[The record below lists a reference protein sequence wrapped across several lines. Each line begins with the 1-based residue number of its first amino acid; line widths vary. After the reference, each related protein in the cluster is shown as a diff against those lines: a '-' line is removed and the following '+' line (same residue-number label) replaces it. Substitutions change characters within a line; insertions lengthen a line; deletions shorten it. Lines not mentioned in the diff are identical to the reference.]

1 MKFTSI
7 KYVFFMI
14 CALTENSNS
23 LTALFIA
30 TGLNL
35 FFLDT
40 TLTEL

>member
-7 KYVFFMI
+7 KYIFFMI

-30 TGLNL
+30 TGYNL
-35 FFLDT
+35 FFLDSV
-40 TLTEL
+40 